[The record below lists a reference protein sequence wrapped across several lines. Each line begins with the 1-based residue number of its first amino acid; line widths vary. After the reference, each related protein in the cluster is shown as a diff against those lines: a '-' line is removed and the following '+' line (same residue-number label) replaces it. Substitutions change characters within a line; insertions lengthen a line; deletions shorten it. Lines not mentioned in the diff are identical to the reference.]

1 MISGKDNK
9 SHVGSPRK
17 LSSLRRVINANYCS
31 VNDFR
36 VFEENTFQLSWWY
49 CRDSNVSWLEER
61 WSPDSPW
68 KP

>member
-1 MISGKDNK
+1 VEKRISL
-9 SHVGSPRK
+9 VGSPRK
-17 LSSLRRVINANYCS
+17 LGSLCRIVNANYSS

-49 CRDSNVSWLEER
+49 CRDTNVSWFEEWLW